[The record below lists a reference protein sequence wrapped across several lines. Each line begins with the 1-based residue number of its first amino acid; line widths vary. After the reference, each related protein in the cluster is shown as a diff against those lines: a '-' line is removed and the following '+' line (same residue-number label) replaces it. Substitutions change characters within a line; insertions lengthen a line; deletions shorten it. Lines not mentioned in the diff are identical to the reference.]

1 MKEQLNNYKTYLTGI
16 QKSMVYY
23 DILNPF
29 ITYLG
34 ENNIDFNTITKDQ
47 IAHYFTIKEYKAR
60 SINLLIS
67 AIKDFCKYLN
77 ITEHIIYRMKL
88 LQIEHK
94 EKEVLELEDIKN
106 AIKYLVTYNNRLDI
120 QKMEVILYLM
130 FYTLIRKSELIL
142 LKREDIDL
150 VNGEMKICEK
160 KTKRENVVDFPMDLI
175 PKIVSYFNSEPEEK
189 INAFNITEVEINYLF
204 RVISKYL
211 NKRVTPHFT
220 RGGGIRHLLSKGIIP
235 QDVQEIA
242 GHKNIKTT
250 MQYGRANREQ
260 RKKIFRQK
268 IG

>member
-1 MKEQLNNYKTYLTGI
+1 MNIQLTAYKNYLTGI
-16 QKSMVYY
+16 KRSLVYV
-23 DILNPF
+23 DVLNPF
-29 ITYLG
+29 LDYLV
-34 ENNIDFNTITKDQ
+34 EKNIDFLNVTKDD
-47 IAHYFTIKEYKAR
+47 IARYFTEKNYKTA
-60 SINLLIS
+60 SINTLING
-67 AIKDFCKYLN
+67 IKDFCKYQN
-77 ITEHIIYRMKL
+77 ITSHAIYEMKL
-88 LQIEHK
+88 LQVEQK

-106 AIKYLVTYNNRLDI
+106 AIKYLATYNNRLDI

-150 VNGEMKICEK
+150 ANGEMKICEK

-175 PKIVSYFNSEPEEK
+175 PKIVSYFNRSPEEN
-189 INAFNITEVEINYLF
+189 NAFNITEIEVNYLF

-211 NKRVTPHFT
+211 GKRVTPHFT

-250 MQYGRANREQ
+250 MQYGKANREQ

>member
-1 MKEQLNNYKTYLTGI
+1 MKTKLETYKTYLIGMK
-16 QKSMVYY
+16 KSLVYY

-77 ITEHIIYRMKL
+77 IAEHIIYRMKL
-88 LQIEHK
+88 VQIEHK

-106 AIKYLVTYNNRLDI
+106 AIKYLVTYNNRLNI

-175 PKIVSYFNSEPEEK
+175 SKMVSYFNSEEEK
-189 INAFNITEVEINYLF
+189 DNAFNITEAEINYLF

-211 NKRVTPHFT
+211 DKKVTPHYT
-220 RGGGIRHLLSKGIIP
+220 RGGGIRYLMEKGIIP
-235 QDVQEIA
+235 QDVQAIA

-250 MQYGRANREQ
+250 LQYGKANREQ
-260 RKKIFRQK
+260 RKKVFRQR